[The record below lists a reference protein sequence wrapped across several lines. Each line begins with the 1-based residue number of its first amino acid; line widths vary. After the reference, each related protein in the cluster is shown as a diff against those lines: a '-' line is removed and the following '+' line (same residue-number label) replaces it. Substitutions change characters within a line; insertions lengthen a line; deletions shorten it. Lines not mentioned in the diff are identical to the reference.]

1 MISMAAN
8 ESRNIVAQLPP
19 AATMQ
24 SFPGTACFPGVLT
37 ASADKNTTKP
47 NHQTGETNMRLAL
60 PLISGLWLALAAC
73 PPITAAETAKLE
85 TESDRISYSLG
96 HQLAGDLKG
105 QGVELDETVM
115 LQGLR
120 DGLSGNEPLLD
131 AEEMQTLLQKIKQE
145 IVAKEK
151 EQRLARIETRRVKTE
166 QTRKAAEV
174 FLTTNTGKPGVKTL
188 PSGLQYKVIK
198 PGKGRKPAL
207 SDSVVVNY
215 RGKTIDGNEFGSTFD
230 SEPESLLVKDVIPG
244 MQEALQLMPEGARWE
259 LYIPPDLAFRRRGP
273 LEDQALIYEI
283 ELLRI
288 GETTDPETKSEQP

>member
-1 MISMAAN
+1 
-8 ESRNIVAQLPP
+8 
-19 AATMQ
+19 
-24 SFPGTACFPGVLT
+24 
-37 ASADKNTTKP
+37 
-47 NHQTGETNMRLAL
+47 MRLAT
-60 PLISGLWLALAAC
+60 SFTCTLWLALAIYS
-73 PPITAAETAKLE
+73 PLYAAEPAPLE

-105 QGVELDETVM
+105 QGIKFDDAVM

-120 DGLSGNEPLLD
+120 DGLAGNEPQLD
-131 AEEMQTLLQKIKQE
+131 PEEMQTLLLKMKQE
-145 IVAKEK
+145 ILEKDKAQQLAK
-151 EQRLARIETRRVKTE
+151 IETRRIKAE
-166 QTRKAAEV
+166 QTRKEAV
-174 FLTTNTGKPGVKTL
+174 TFLTTNTGKPGVKTL

-230 SEPESLLVKDVIPG
+230 GEPEVFLVKEVIPG

-288 GETTDPETKSEQP
+288 AESADPQVKSEQP

>member
-1 MISMAAN
+1 
-8 ESRNIVAQLPP
+8 
-19 AATMQ
+19 
-24 SFPGTACFPGVLT
+24 
-37 ASADKNTTKP
+37 
-47 NHQTGETNMRLAL
+47 MRLAT
-60 PLISGLWLALAAC
+60 SFTCTLWLALAIYS
-73 PPITAAETAKLE
+73 PLYAAEPAPLE

-105 QGVELDETVM
+105 QGIKFDDAVM

-120 DGLSGNEPLLD
+120 DGLAGNVPQLD
-131 AEEMQTLLQKIKQE
+131 PEEMQTLLLKMKQE
-145 IVAKEK
+145 IIEKDKAQQLAK
-151 EQRLARIETRRVKTE
+151 IETRRIKAE
-166 QTRKAAEV
+166 QTRKEAV
-174 FLTTNTGKPGVKTL
+174 TFLTTNTGKPGVKTL

-230 SEPESLLVKDVIPG
+230 GEPEVFLVKEVIPG

-288 GETTDPETKSEQP
+288 AESADPQVKSEQP

>member
-1 MISMAAN
+1 
-8 ESRNIVAQLPP
+8 
-19 AATMQ
+19 
-24 SFPGTACFPGVLT
+24 
-37 ASADKNTTKP
+37 
-47 NHQTGETNMRLAL
+47 MRLAT
-60 PLISGLWLALAAC
+60 SFTCTLWLALAIYS
-73 PPITAAETAKLE
+73 PLYAAEPAPLE

-105 QGVELDETVM
+105 QGIKFDDAVM

-120 DGLSGNEPLLD
+120 DGLAGNEPQLD
-131 AEEMQTLLQKIKQE
+131 PEEMQTLLLKMKQE
-145 IVAKEK
+145 IIEKDKAQQLAK
-151 EQRLARIETRRVKTE
+151 IETRRIKAE
-166 QTRKAAEV
+166 QTRKEAV
-174 FLTTNTGKPGVKTL
+174 TFLASNTGKPGVKTL

-230 SEPESLLVKDVIPG
+230 GEPEVFLVKEVIPG

-288 GETTDPETKSEQP
+288 AESADPQVKSEQP

>member
-1 MISMAAN
+1 
-8 ESRNIVAQLPP
+8 
-19 AATMQ
+19 
-24 SFPGTACFPGVLT
+24 
-37 ASADKNTTKP
+37 
-47 NHQTGETNMRLAL
+47 MRLAT
-60 PLISGLWLALAAC
+60 SFTHSLWLALALYG
-73 PPITAAETAKLE
+73 PLFAAETTPLE

-105 QGVELDETVM
+105 QGVEFNDVVM

-120 DGLSGNEPLLD
+120 DGLAGNEPQLD
-131 AEEMQTLLQKIKQE
+131 TGEMQTLLLKMKQE
-145 IVAKEK
+145 ILEKDKAQQLAK
-151 EQRLARIETRRVKTE
+151 IETRRIKAE
-166 QTRKAAEV
+166 QTRKATEV

-188 PSGLQYKVIK
+188 PSGLQYRVIE
-198 PGKGRKPAL
+198 PGTGRKPAL

-230 SEPESLLVKDVIPG
+230 REPESFLVKDVIPG

-283 ELLRI
+283 ELLSI
-288 GETTDPETKSEQP
+288 EETADSKVKPEQP

>member
-1 MISMAAN
+1 
-8 ESRNIVAQLPP
+8 
-19 AATMQ
+19 
-24 SFPGTACFPGVLT
+24 
-37 ASADKNTTKP
+37 
-47 NHQTGETNMRLAL
+47 MRLATL
-60 PLISGLWLALAAC
+60 FTCTLWLALTAYS
-73 PPITAAETAKLE
+73 PLFAAEPAPLE
-85 TESDRISYSLG
+85 TEADRISYSLG

-105 QGVELDETVM
+105 QGIKFEEAVM

-120 DGLSGNEPLLD
+120 DGLAGSEPQMD
-131 AEEMQTLLQKIKQE
+131 PEEMQTLLLKMKQE
-145 IVAKEK
+145 ILEKDKAQQLAK
-151 EQRLARIETRRVKTE
+151 IETRRIKAE
-166 QTRKAAEV
+166 QTRKQAET

-188 PSGLQYKVIK
+188 PSGLQYKVLK

-230 SEPESLLVKDVIPG
+230 SEPESFLVKDVIPG

-273 LEDQALIYEI
+273 LEDQAVIYEI

-288 GETTDPETKSEQP
+288 GESADPAVKSEQP

>member
-1 MISMAAN
+1 MRS
-8 ESRNIVAQLPP
+8 
-19 AATMQ
+19 AT
-24 SFPGTACFPGVLT
+24 SFTRT
-37 ASADKNTTKP
+37 
-47 NHQTGETNMRLAL
+47 
-60 PLISGLWLALAAC
+60 LWLALAVYS
-73 PPITAAETAKLE
+73 PLFAADPAPLE

-96 HQLAGDLKG
+96 HQLAGDLKS
-105 QGVELDETVM
+105 QEMKFEDAVM

-120 DGLSGNEPLLD
+120 DGLAGNEPQLD
-131 AEEMQTLLQKIKQE
+131 TEEMQALLLKMKQDILQKD
-145 IVAKEK
+145 K
-151 EQRLARIETRRVKTE
+151 EQQLARIETRRIKAE
-166 QTRKAAEV
+166 QTRKAAKE

-198 PGKGRKPAL
+198 PGKGRQPAL

-230 SEPESLLVKDVIPG
+230 SEPEVFTVKDLIPG

-288 GETTDPETKSEQP
+288 DESTEPEVKAEQP